1 MLRIIM
7 NKIGI
12 YYIGDI
18 LENISVHVLQFFIFP
33 FGTLHRT
40 GTLQKIL
47 LLRRRYYVPHGLQ
60 MLSALQRSTRPR
72 SLLVQSWAGAII
84 DVTNIQNHKKE
95 CQCAVAERLV
105 IADLQRAYFRSYGC
119 NIFCNYNLQQ
129 FATVVQ

>member
-7 NKIGI
+7 NKISI
-12 YYIGDI
+12 YYNGDI

-84 DVTNIQNHKKE
+84 ELRIFKIIKKS
-95 CQCAVAERLV
+95 ASAL
-105 IADLQRAYFRSYGC
+105 LQRGLQLQTCSVHIFVLMVAIFSAITIC
-119 NIFCNYNLQQ
+119 NNLQR
-129 FATVVQ
+129 